1 MTVAN
6 IRVSISK
13 KCNNPNLVICAACRY
28 KASIKIK
35 LAIKHAKLAYVGV
48 PDVFTESG
56 KASDVKAKYGLNVNN
71 IVEKVESVM
80 K

>member
-35 LAIKHAKLAYVGV
+35 LAIKHAK
-48 PDVFTESG
+48 FTYDKVCAPISG
-56 KASDVKAKYGLNVNN
+56 NAMD
-71 IVEKVESVM
+71 IDIT
-80 K
+80 